1 MMAIP
6 VYIWLNDD
14 DGSSVKGNVD
24 IKHREG
30 SIEMLVRT
38 NSTSMVSIRLM
49 LTIHAGRDL

>member
-1 MMAIP
+1 MAIP

-30 SIEMLVRT
+30 SIEMLACT
-38 NSTSMVSIRLM
+38 NSTLMVFISLM
-49 LTIHAGRDL
+49 RNTQAGRDL